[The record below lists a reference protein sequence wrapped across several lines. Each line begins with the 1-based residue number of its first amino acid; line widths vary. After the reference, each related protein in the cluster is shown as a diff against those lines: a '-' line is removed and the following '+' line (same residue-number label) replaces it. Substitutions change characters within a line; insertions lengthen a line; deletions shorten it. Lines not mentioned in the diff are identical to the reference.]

1 MHGKPGVLPP
11 GFLFFM
17 DKAYICGPMATV
29 ISLQEFTALYT
40 EYSRRFTDI
49 AFSYLQDR
57 QEAEDVVSESFM
69 AFWTGR
75 ENAPLAQHLP
85 SYILG
90 IVKHKCMDTLRS
102 RESTDRRCRNIYQQ
116 ACRDAKVRV
125 LGNDEL
131 TQQLFRGHFL
141 RIPRRGKDLS
151 VDRRRHGHP
160 GPHRHAGNPNRPFP
174 PPESP
179 AGLSSRPPSS
189 SRPFPVGNPAFFL

>member
-1 MHGKPGVLPP
+1 MS
-11 GFLFFM
+11 
-17 DKAYICGPMATV
+17 TV

-116 ACRDAKVRV
+116 ACRDSPPLVS
-125 LGNDEL
+125 
-131 TQQLFRGHFL
+131 LFRMTAFRTL
-141 RIPRRGKDLS
+141 NNTIILIPL
-151 VDRRRHGHP
+151 
-160 GPHRHAGNPNRPFP
+160 N
-174 PPESP
+174 
-179 AGLSSRPPSS
+179 LISSASS
-189 SRPFPVGNPAFFL
+189 Q

>member
-1 MHGKPGVLPP
+1 
-11 GFLFFM
+11 M
-17 DKAYICGPMATV
+17 DKAYICGPMSTV

-75 ENAPLAQHLP
+75 ENTPLAQHLP

-131 TQQLFRGHFL
+131 TQQLFRDDPSAASMDYRTGCPCAADRFRVCPDLFPGDAVL
-141 RIPRRGKDLS
+141 RK
-151 VDRRRHGHP
+151 
-160 GPHRHAGNPNRPFP
+160 GN
-174 PPESP
+174 
-179 AGLSSRPPSS
+179 LCI
-189 SRPFPVGNPAFFL
+189 LQ